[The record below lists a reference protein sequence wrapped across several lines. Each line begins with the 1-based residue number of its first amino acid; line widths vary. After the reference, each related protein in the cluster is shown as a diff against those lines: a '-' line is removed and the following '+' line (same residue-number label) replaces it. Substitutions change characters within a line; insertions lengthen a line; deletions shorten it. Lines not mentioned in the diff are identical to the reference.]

1 MSSGRPT
8 SSPSI
13 PVLSNDNGI
22 ESDSVI
28 VSSGSGIHSSEVQD
42 LSLKLA
48 EIQATLL
55 GMFPGGNTA
64 PTSKHFAPSSYYA
77 PHQGFPYTTS
87 PYSLPSEDLLLASP
101 SFKAQNLQMNHMQ
114 LSLTALK
121 AEVANI
127 KASVSQSSAQ
137 TICSGAMALAT
148 LLLAI
153 SFVAI
158 IIIVLAALAL
168 GGVLPQ
174 FAMLLESQANII
186 WAIVSASIVTMICLT
201 SVLCVML
208 IKHKPASS
216 PHPLN

>member
-8 SSPSI
+8 SSLSI
-13 PVLSNDNGI
+13 AALPNDNSV
-22 ESDSVI
+22 ERDSAM
-28 VSSGSGIHSSEVQD
+28 VSSGSGIHPDVQD
-42 LSLKLA
+42 LSLRLA

-55 GMFPGGNTA
+55 GMFPGGNTP
-64 PTSKHFAPSSYYA
+64 PTSKHFGPSHYYA

-87 PYSLPSEDLLLASP
+87 AYPLPSEDFLLASP
-101 SFKAQNLQMNHMQ
+101 SFKAQNLQINQMQ

-121 AEVANI
+121 ADVANI
-127 KASVSQSSAQ
+127 KVSVSQSSAQ